1 MQRRTSEKASEIT
14 SDVDLRIFLTD
25 DISST
30 RAKVVQGLQGS
41 HSRSPGRRSRRRVG
55 GAKAGNQGRP
65 SESFINYWKT
75 CFCVGSDQHSFT
87 RVSRR
92 RRRLP
97 GGAGTQGA
105 GPGGAARRNQ
115 ALGFPKVTGSNTQ
128 DQRANVGGGAKQEQ
142 VSLEGTSAHPSE
154 LPPSHQH
161 LLHHTQLLTPSPPR
175 PHPAPPAT
183 PHLPFP
189 ACSPAPSLMGPSPP
203 QQRSIRSVSS
213 LRTRLHPPDWLEPD
227 RCWISSTWD

>member
-1 MQRRTSEKASEIT
+1 MHRRTSEKASEIT

-92 RRRLP
+92 RRQLP

-154 LPPSHQH
+154 LPPNTPAPPPSHPAP
-161 LLHHTQLLTPSPPR
+161 HTITSSTTPSSSS
-175 PHPAPPAT
+175 HPAPP
-183 PHLPFP
+183 
-189 ACSPAPSLMGPSPP
+189 
-203 QQRSIRSVSS
+203 VSS
-213 LRTRLHPPDWLEPD
+213 LQP
-227 RCWISSTWD
+227 SSLSNGSQPSSAAIHQVRQLITDAAPSA